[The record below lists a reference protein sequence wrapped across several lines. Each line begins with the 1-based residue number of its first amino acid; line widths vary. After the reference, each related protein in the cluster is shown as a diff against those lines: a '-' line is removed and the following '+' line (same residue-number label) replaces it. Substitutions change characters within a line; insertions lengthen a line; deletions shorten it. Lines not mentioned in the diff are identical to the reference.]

1 MSSNFFPLCV
11 EGFLLR
17 LTLHF
22 ANVITFKFA
31 EVIIWSFGHVQYE
44 RSTIV
49 TLSTSQK
56 IQKKSTF

>member
-22 ANVITFKFA
+22 AKVITFKFA
-31 EVIIWSFGHVQYE
+31 EVIIWSFVQYE
-44 RSTIV
+44 RPTIV